1 MFYFLQDQMIVMKH
15 ELDLS
20 TAAPKQRISGQYHS
34 SKALPAKSAGK
45 GGIRTGT
52 GGRSPIGYNKAANWM
67 CSPETAL
74 QWLASFKEHRLSQE
88 MTRRRR

>member
-1 MFYFLQDQMIVMKH
+1 MIVMKH

-20 TAAPKQRISGQYHS
+20 TAAPKQRISGQYNS

-52 GGRSPIGYNKAANWM
+52 GGRSPIG
-67 CSPETAL
+67 
-74 QWLASFKEHRLSQE
+74 
-88 MTRRRR
+88 

>member
-1 MFYFLQDQMIVMKH
+1 MKH

-45 GGIRTGT
+45 GAHR
-52 GGRSPIGYNKAANWM
+52 KAALTPLRLAGGLAFTWFLLF
-67 CSPETAL
+67 SP
-74 QWLASFKEHRLSQE
+74 
-88 MTRRRR
+88 